1 MYSTYKT
8 AYQPAQYNVSNL
20 NYGANNQY
28 KGFPPKMSDSRSLVS
43 SSQPVSVTDFY
54 LKNNTNTNNSNW
66 VYREYL
72 KNNASDIQ
80 RDMQRKSLNDV
91 GYYQRFIQNI
101 NNEALTATPI
111 IPYLYSSIFDN
122 SKPFGHQDSDVK
134 QIYLTR
140 EQLNA
145 RLMTPKIQA

>member
-28 KGFPPKMSDSRSLVS
+28 KNFPPKMADSRSLVS

-54 LKNNTNTNNSNW
+54 LRNDTNTNNSNW
-66 VYREYL
+66 AYREYL
-72 KNNASDIQ
+72 KNNATDIE

-91 GYYQRFIQNI
+91 GYYQRFIQDI
-101 NNEALTATPI
+101 NNEALNNTPI

-145 RLMTPKIQA
+145 RLMTPKIHT